1 MIPPNTSSNRVVV
14 AMSGGVDSSVCA
26 YLLKERGYEVIGIT
40 IKTWSNDECRDEKSK
55 GCCSLGD
62 ISDAR
67 AVARNLDIP
76 YYVLDLSG
84 DFKEKVIDYFVDEYF
99 LGRTPNPCIE
109 CNNHIKFGLL
119 HEKAMQMGAQWIATG
134 HYARKEIQG
143 GRHCIREGVDL
154 TKDQSYVL
162 FGLTQDQLKQTL
174 LPVGELSKKE
184 VRAIA
189 EKIGLRVHSK
199 PDSQEICFVKS
210 KYGDFVKDYAPERLP
225 GQGNIVN
232 EEGKVLGFHEGAHLF
247 TVGQRKRLRLPEPSP
262 YYVTRIRPETNE
274 VVVGHE
280 SDLLASS
287 IVVQRMN
294 WQLTPQTGEA
304 LTVKIR
310 SRHEKSRARIV
321 ELDDHRVRFEFDVP
335 QKAVTPGQAA
345 VFYRGENVLG
355 GGWIERV
362 FTDSFSKVSAA

>member
-1 MIPPNTSSNRVVV
+1 MTPDRSSPKRVVV

-26 YLLKERGYEVIGIT
+26 YLLKEQGFDVVGIT

-55 GCCSLGD
+55 GCCSLND

-67 AVARNLDIP
+67 AVARNLNIP
-76 YYVLDLSG
+76 FYVLDLSS
-84 DFKEKVIDYFVDEYF
+84 DFQEKVIDYFVDEYF

-119 HEKAMQMGAQWIATG
+119 HEKAVQMGAEWIATG
-134 HYARKEIQG
+134 HYARKELLA
-143 GRHCIREGVDL
+143 GRYCVREGVDRS
-154 TKDQSYVL
+154 KDQSYVL
-162 FGLTQDQLKQTL
+162 FGLTQEQLKQTL

-189 EKIGLRVHSK
+189 EKIGLRVHNK

-210 KYGDFVKDYAPERLP
+210 KYGDFVKEYAPERLP
-225 GQGNIVN
+225 GHGNIVN
-232 EEGKVLGFHEGAHLF
+232 EEGVVLGSHEGAHLF

-280 SDLLASS
+280 SDLLASRV
-287 IVVQRMN
+287 VVQKMN
-294 WQLTPQTGEA
+294 WQLEPREGEE
-304 LTVKIR
+304 LSVKIR
-310 SRHEKSRARIV
+310 SRHEKSGARIV
-321 ELDDHRVRFEFDVP
+321 SLDGQRVEFEFKDA

-362 FTDSFSKVSAA
+362 FAASFSNHSAA